1 MAARRASHSDTR
13 SKHTTKKKKKLTARQ
28 LARRRRRQRL
38 SLIKNLAVVL
48 LGLLLC
54 GILGCYLFLPRDAL
68 RPSDP
73 TPVPT
78 QAPTDA
84 PTATPTPV
92 PTATPSPSP
101 TPEPTPLT
109 IPLTAVGDCT
119 LGGDY
124 NRTSETRFDEF
135 LRDAD
140 GEPDYTYNMRNVM
153 DIFEADDLTIA
164 NLEVVLTNST
174 NYKKK
179 NAQVA
184 FYMRGKPE
192 YVNILTESSI
202 EVVNVANNHAKD
214 FGSDGLQDTLD
225 VLDEAGVAYCGF
237 GNRCVK
243 EVKGVRIGF
252 VGVYSWSNDK
262 DTITAAIKDLR
273 ENQNCDLVIASCHW
287 GEEREYTPN
296 SGQKKMARWM
306 VDAGADL
313 VLGHHAHV
321 VNGIEVM
328 DGVNVVYSLGNFCFG
343 GNVNPSDKDTF
354 IYQHTFTLD
363 PDTLEILSSEGT
375 VIPASVS
382 SVQDTNDYQPTPLT
396 GAEGE
401 RVLKKIADYSKG
413 FGETTPQLQAILDA
427 E

>member
-1 MAARRASHSDTR
+1 MAARQAHQKT
-13 SKHTTKKKKKLTARQ
+13 KKKLTARQ
-28 LARRRRRQRL
+28 LARRKRKQRL
-38 SLIKNLAVVL
+38 ALLKSLAVVL
-48 LGLLLC
+48 LGVVLC
-54 GILGCYLFLPRDAL
+54 ALLGCFLFVPRGGGRA
-68 RPSDP
+68 PEPTASP

-78 QAPTDA
+78 LEPTSAPT
-84 PTATPTPV
+84 PTPTPV
-92 PTATPSPSP
+92 PTPTP
-101 TPEPTPLT
+101 TPEPTPFTLT
-109 IPLTAVGDCT
+109 LTAVGDCT

-124 NRTSETRFDEF
+124 GHTSEERFDQF
-135 LRDAD
+135 LRDEN
-140 GEPDYTYNMRNVM
+140 GESDYTYNMRNVAEY
-153 DIFEADDLTIA
+153 FENDDLTIA
-164 NLEVVLTNST
+164 NLEVVLTTST
-174 NYKKK
+174 KYKKK
-179 NAQVA
+179 NAQTA

-202 EVVNVANNHAKD
+202 EVANVANNHAKD
-214 FGSDGLQDTLD
+214 FGSDGLADTLA

-243 EVKGVRIGF
+243 EVKGVRVGF

-262 DTITAAIKDLR
+262 DSITYAIRDLR
-273 ENQNCDLVIASCHW
+273 ENQQCDLVIASCHW
-287 GEEREYTPN
+287 GEEKDYTPT

-313 VLGHHAHV
+313 VLGHHSHV

-363 PDTLEILSSEGT
+363 PETLEVLSSEGT
-375 VIPASVS
+375 VIPCSIS
-382 SVQDTNDYQPTPLT
+382 SVQDTNDYQPTPLS

-401 RVLKKIADYSKG
+401 RVLQKIAKYSAD
-413 FGETTPQLQAILDA
+413 FDVTTPQLQAVLDG

>member
-1 MAARRASHSDTR
+1 MAARRASHTDTH

-109 IPLTAVGDCT
+109 ITLTAVGDCT

-135 LRDAD
+135 LRGAD
-140 GEPDYTYNMRNVM
+140 GQPDYTYNMRNVM

-214 FGSDGLQDTLD
+214 FGSDGLQDTLKA
-225 VLDEAGVAYCGF
+225 LDEAGVAYF

-313 VLGHHAHV
+313 VVGHHSHRINPIEYY
-321 VNGIEVM
+321 NGKYIC
-328 DGVNVVYSLGNFCFG
+328 YSLGNFSFA
-343 GNVNPSDKDTF
+343 GNNKPSDMTTF
-354 IYQHTFTLD
+354 LFQIRMRLRDGEATSEAFKII
-363 PDTLEILSSEGT
+363 PCRISSRT
-375 VIPASVS
+375 
-382 SVQDTNDYQPTPLT
+382 DYNDFAPTPYT
-396 GAEGE
+396 DDSSIEV
-401 RVLKKIADYSKG
+401 VLRTLRENGKRLDYAVEEYPLKWPD
-413 FGETTPQLQAILDA
+413 E

>member
-1 MAARRASHSDTR
+1 MAARRASHSKTP
-13 SKHTTKKKKKLTARQ
+13 KKKKKLTARQ
-28 LARRRRRQRL
+28 LARRRRAKRL
-38 SLIKNLAVVL
+38 ALLKSLAVVL

-54 GILGCYLFLPRDAL
+54 GILGCYLFLPQGLTR
-68 RPSDP
+68 
-73 TPVPT
+73 
-78 QAPTDA
+78 APE
-84 PTATPTPV
+84 PTATPTVAPTEQPTATPSPV
-92 PTATPSPSP
+92 PTATPSPTP
-101 TPEPTPLT
+101 TPEPTPISLT
-109 IPLTAVGDCT
+109 ISAVGDCT

-124 NRTSETRFDEF
+124 NHTSEERFDQF
-135 LRDAD
+135 LRGED
-140 GEPDYTYNMRNVM
+140 GEPDYTYNMRNVVEY
-153 DIFEADDLTIA
+153 FEADDLTIA
-164 NLEVVLTNST
+164 NLEVALTNST
-174 NYKKK
+174 SYKKK
-179 NAQVA
+179 NAEVA

-192 YVNILTESSI
+192 YVNILTSSSI

-243 EVKGVRIGF
+243 EVKGVRVGF
-252 VGVYSWSNDK
+252 VGVYSWSNNQE
-262 DTITAAIKDLR
+262 TITAAIKDLR

-287 GEEREYTPN
+287 GEEREYTPT

-306 VDAGADL
+306 VEAGADL

-363 PDTLEILSSEGT
+363 PDTHEILTSEGT
-375 VIPASVS
+375 VIPCSVS

-401 RVLKKIADYSKG
+401 RVLEKIAKYSKG
-413 FGETTPQLQAILDA
+413 FEQTIPQLQAILDA